1 MKPDLLQ
8 RIKSMLASR
17 SSPYGIKAQ
26 IPVTRGLTLIQP
38 ARETTR
44 TVTVSVS
51 NVQRLFAVI
60 DVPHNFELFH
70 FYFQDLSSRRPSQQ
84 TFHFLYLHQSCP
96 ELHQS
101 PGVGFPGQLTIEQS
115 EETRHYSTIPPAP
128 ADILVLK
135 SWWPCRALYHFW
147 CRCQIRT
154 GGFGPL
160 SPQYPDS
167 TASAPSC
174 WTPKR

>member
-17 SSPYGIKAQ
+17 SSPHGIKAQ

-51 NVQRLFAVI
+51 HVQRLFAVI

-70 FYFQDLSSRRPSQQ
+70 FYFQDLSSRRPSQK

-101 PGVGFPGQLTIEQS
+101 PGVGFPGQLTIEQG
-115 EETRHYSTIPPAP
+115 EETPVVNHPSSAGGYSRRQ
-128 ADILVLK
+128 DLV
-135 SWWPCRALYHFW
+135 ALP
-147 CRCQIRT
+147 RVV
-154 GGFGPL
+154 PL
-160 SPQYPDS
+160 MVPLPNKDRWIWS
-167 TASAPSC
+167 TVSSI
-174 WTPKR
+174 T